1 MIEPT
6 LELLEKRNSVKPA
19 FLTAPGPS
27 GAEIERLLTIGARVA
42 DHKKLAPWRF
52 MLFQGEGRARAGA
65 IFAEAALA
73 EEQPPPSEDRL
84 KTERERFL
92 RAPLVIGVVSVYKP
106 HPAAPEWEQ
115 ILSAGAACQNIVVA
129 ANALGYGTSWITE
142 WVSYSPAVR
151 IGLGLTAN
159 ERIAGFVYVGTPKER
174 PPERERPNL
183 ADITSRWS

>member
-1 MIEPT
+1 MSATT
-6 LELLEKRNSVKPA
+6 LELLAKRRSVPPA
-19 FLTAPGPS
+19 LLIAPGPTP
-27 GAEIERLLTIGARVA
+27 AEIEQLLTIGARVA

-52 MLFQGEGRARAGA
+52 MLFEGEARAKAGA

-73 EEQPPPSEDRL
+73 EELQTPSEDRL
-84 KTERERFL
+84 KVERERFL

-115 ILSAGAACQNIVVA
+115 ILSAGACCQNIVVA

-142 WVSYSPAVR
+142 WVSYSPTVR
-151 IGLGLTAN
+151 RSLGLTAN
-159 ERIAGFVYVGTPKER
+159 ERIAGFVYIGTPKER